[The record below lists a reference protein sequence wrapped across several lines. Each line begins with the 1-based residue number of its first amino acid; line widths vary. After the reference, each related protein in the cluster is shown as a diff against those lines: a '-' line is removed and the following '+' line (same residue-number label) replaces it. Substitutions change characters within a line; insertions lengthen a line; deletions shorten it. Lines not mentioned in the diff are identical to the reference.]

1 VQTRFCS
8 LLALAVLTA
17 GCVRAAPPIAAPA
30 SEPSEAAALLTGWH
44 MRATLAPGAEAL
56 AVQMCFEGE
65 PPPAVRVTN
74 PDAEEHIEALH
85 VVGRDDAR
93 LRMTKGR
100 VDLASLA
107 PGECVGYRVDFRRMA
122 TRAGGRS
129 VNWVGDSV
137 AVRQSMW
144 LLWPTGASDD
154 AVGTLEL
161 ELPEGMQV
169 SVPWPRREGPRP
181 VYVLDQTA
189 GRWLGF
195 TAFGKLVTDSFE
207 AHGAR
212 IDIARLDAE
221 MSCSPEGMRRWIL
234 DAVASVAM
242 LYEGYPRERLQVL
255 VVPIDGAGGSVYFGM
270 AARGGGSG
278 VMLLVD
284 RDAREGE
291 LPGGWTTVHELLHHG
306 MPFAQEAWISE
317 GFVSYYTELMRTR
330 MGHRSEKDGWRE
342 LAEAFARG
350 RRGGR
355 GMTLAASSARMMDT
369 FAFQRVYW
377 GGAAIA
383 FDIDVR
389 MRVESGGKLG
399 FDDAMR
405 ELRRCCGDAPK
416 RWAATTLLAK
426 LDAWYG
432 KPIFTEIAT
441 AHLGRVAFPD
451 TEATMRQLG
460 VTVEGDTVTL
470 DEEHPAAA
478 MRRAIMAPRK

>member
-1 VQTRFCS
+1 
-8 LLALAVLTA
+8 
-17 GCVRAAPPIAAPA
+17 
-30 SEPSEAAALLTGWH
+30 
-44 MRATLAPGAEAL
+44 
-56 AVQMCFEGE
+56 MCFEGV
-65 PPPAVRVTN
+65 PPPAVKVTN
-74 PDAEEHIEALH
+74 PDAAEHIERLH
-85 VVGRDDAR
+85 VIGRDVA
-93 LRMTKGR
+93 LRMTNDR
-100 VDLASLA
+100 VDLSALA

-129 VNWVGDSV
+129 VNWVGNSV

-144 LLWPTGASDD
+144 LLWPSDTSDD
-154 AVGTLEL
+154 AVATIEL
-161 ELPEGMQV
+161 ELPAGMKA
-169 SVPWPRREGPRP
+169 SVPWPRREGERP
-181 VYVLDQTA
+181 MYVLDATA

-195 TAFGKLVTDSFE
+195 TAFGELATDSFE
-207 AHGAR
+207 AHGVQ
-212 IDIARLDAE
+212 IELARLDAE
-221 MSCSPEGMRRWIL
+221 MDCSPEGVRRWIL
-234 DAVASVAM
+234 DAVESVAM
-242 LYEGYPRERLQVL
+242 LYEGYPRDRLQVL

-284 RDAREGE
+284 RDAEDHE

-306 MPFAQEAWISE
+306 MPFAREAWMSE

-342 LAEAFARG
+342 LAKAFGRG

-355 GMTLAASSARMMDT
+355 GMTLAASSANMMST

-383 FDIDVR
+383 FDIDIR
-389 MRVESGGKLG
+389 MRTESGGKLG

-416 RWAATTLLAK
+416 RWPAQTLLAK

-432 KPIFTEIAT
+432 KPIFTEIANE
-441 AHLGRVAFPD
+441 HLIGLAFPD
-451 TEATMRQLG
+451 TEAMMRRIG
-460 VTVEGDTVTL
+460 VTVDGDTVTL
-470 DEEHPAAA
+470 DDEHPAASV
-478 MRRAIMAPRK
+478 RRAIMAPR